1 MPNWAKGRGG
11 AAPAA
16 APVVTTNAPRRRPA
30 VQSVSSNGRPAAPG
44 RGDSGLKRPVAGAAA
59 AGAGGQ
65 GGGKAAAVNKVEYS
79 GPDGDLAANL
89 ERDML
94 DKSPGIR

>member
-1 MPNWAKGRGG
+1 
-11 AAPAA
+11 
-16 APVVTTNAPRRRPA
+16 
-30 VQSVSSNGRPAAPG
+30 VQSVSSNGRPAAPS

-65 GGGKAAAVNKVEYS
+65 GGGKAAAAVNKAEYS

-94 DKSPGIR
+94 DRSPGIRWVGTSQRMGGRNGL